1 MSTEGNVLSEGLSEA
16 ELAYFSSKGEKTE
29 GLASEPTPEP
39 APTVET
45 APEPSTEPPVGE
57 VDDEEGIYLD
67 ENGKARSV
75 LTGKFVPH
83 AALHKEREKRKS
95 VESERDTYKDKI
107 ARAEERL
114 AILNEVL
121 SQNQPKAQTQQ
132 EAPAGPPNPEEDIF
146 GFVKHLAAKEEQ
158 RSQELEQMKR
168 QQAVQQVRN
177 AYRED
182 ALAFAKEVPD
192 FPDAYRHLAQSMAA
206 ELKVMGY
213 PDNEIQQRLIAEE
226 ERVVME
232 AMQRRIRPAQVVY
245 ERARARGFTQPQPQ
259 AAQPQQ
265 NGGQKLQTIERAKQT
280 QRTLSGAGG
289 SSGEGLTVDALA
301 AMSDD
306 EFAAVAAKLGKS
318 KMKGYL
324 GG

>member
-1 MSTEGNVLSEGLSEA
+1 
-16 ELAYFSSKGEKTE
+16 
-29 GLASEPTPEP
+29 
-39 APTVET
+39 
-45 APEPSTEPPVGE
+45 
-57 VDDEEGIYLD
+57 
-67 ENGKARSV
+67 
-75 LTGKFVPH
+75 
-83 AALHKEREKRKS
+83 LHKEREKRKS